1 MEFLTNITSFGGSAF
16 GYIIPFVFVLSIVVF
31 FHELGHFLVGRWC
44 GVKVLVFSI
53 GFGPELFAFHD
64 RQGTRWRIAA
74 VPLGGYV
81 KFFGD
86 ANAASMPDA
95 DKAQLMSE
103 EERKVSFFHKA
114 IWQRSLIVAAGPIA
128 NFILAIVIFAGIFSI
143 VGKQVVA
150 PRIDT
155 VNAGSAAE
163 RAGLQPGDVIL
174 SIDGA
179 AITSFS
185 AMQRVVSASPGR
197 ELSIEVMR
205 DGETV
210 KLAATPEMKEQ
221 SDGFGGTMRIGL
233 LGVTRSTNPSDVSFQ
248 RADPLTAIGM
258 GVSETTYIVTRT
270 FDFIG
275 GLFAGREHANQ
286 IGGPIRIA
294 QMSEHVAESGGLI
307 GLVSLAAVLSVSIGL
322 LNLFPIPLL
331 DGGHLVFYAI
341 EAIRGRPLAERA
353 QELLFKA
360 GLAAVLMLMVFATWN
375 DLVHV
380 LGG

>member
-1 MEFLTNITSFGGSAF
+1 MEFLTHITSFGGSAF

-44 GVKVLVFSI
+44 GVRVLVFSI

-64 RQGTRWRIAA
+64 RHGTRWRVAA

-86 ANAASMPDA
+86 ANAASMPDSE
-95 DKAQLMSE
+95 KAQVMSAD
-103 EERKVSFFHKA
+103 ERAVSFFHKA
-114 IWQRSLIVAAGPIA
+114 VWQRSLIVAAGPIA

-155 VNAGSAAE
+155 VNVGSAAE
-163 RAGLQPGDVIL
+163 KAGLQAGDVIL
-174 SIDGA
+174 SIDGT

-185 AMQRVVSASPGR
+185 AMQRVVSTSPGR
-197 ELSIEVMR
+197 PLAIKVMR

-210 KLAATPEMKEQ
+210 DVTATPEMREQ

-248 RADPLTAIGM
+248 RADPITAIGM
-258 GVSETTYIVTRT
+258 GVSETGYIITRT

-275 GLFAGREHANQ
+275 GLIAGREHANQ

-307 GLVSLAAVLSVSIGL
+307 GLISLAAVLSVSIGL

-353 QELLFKA
+353 QEMLFKA

>member
-1 MEFLTNITSFGGSAF
+1 
-16 GYIIPFVFVLSIVVF
+16 
-31 FHELGHFLVGRWC
+31 
-44 GVKVLVFSI
+44 
-53 GFGPELFAFHD
+53 
-64 RQGTRWRIAA
+64 
-74 VPLGGYV
+74 
-81 KFFGD
+81 
-86 ANAASMPDA
+86 
-95 DKAQLMSE
+95 
-103 EERKVSFFHKA
+103 
-114 IWQRSLIVAAGPIA
+114 
-128 NFILAIVIFAGIFSI
+128 LAI
-143 VGKQVVA
+143 K
-150 PRIDT
+150 
-155 VNAGSAAE
+155 
-163 RAGLQPGDVIL
+163 
-174 SIDGA
+174 
-179 AITSFS
+179 
-185 AMQRVVSASPGR
+185 
-197 ELSIEVMR
+197 VMR

-210 KLAATPEMKEQ
+210 DVSATPEMREQ

-248 RADPLTAIGM
+248 RADPITAIGM
-258 GVSETTYIVTRT
+258 GVSETGYIITRT

-275 GLFAGREHANQ
+275 GLIAGREHANQ

-307 GLVSLAAVLSVSIGL
+307 GLISLAAVLSVSIGL

-353 QELLFKA
+353 QEMLFKA